1 MKQKDRAKKLSG
13 AEGFES
19 YYAGLFGERWQK
31 IKAAFSKSPDYV
43 EWKAGGAESYFLD
56 SASVRAAGSLP
67 LSGAKKILDMCAA
80 PGGKTLVLA
89 SNMDDDA
96 ILFSNERSPERKRRL
111 DRTVQTCLPEEIS
124 SRVKTSCKD
133 GAKLCL
139 ESQNLFDRILLD
151 APCSSE
157 RHVLADP
164 KYLSEWSP
172 SRIKTLSVS
181 QWALLSSAWRI
192 LAPGGFMVY
201 STCALS
207 PDENDKVI
215 SKLLKKFDDVE
226 IIEPK
231 ISLEYKK
238 FISSNFS
245 ENEFPKKECSKTEL
259 DKIEFP
265 KSEFYETELDRIE
278 LPKTESANGELSEKK
293 FAKAGLSRTELPE
306 YEKTEFGAHILP
318 DFQTGSDFSD
328 NDEKSSDSSIKNN
341 SEHNKELISES
352 DSDSEKC
359 SEKNCK
365 SNFERNSE
373 RSSESSSG
381 PLYFCLLHK
390 KEI

>member
-56 SASVRAAGSLP
+56 SASVRAAVSLP

-139 ESQNLFDRILLD
+139 EPQNMFDRILLD

-164 KYLSEWSP
+164 KYLNEWSP

-181 QWALLSSAWRI
+181 QWALLSCAWRI

-226 IIEPK
+226 ILEPK

-238 FISSNFS
+238 FISSNFP
-245 ENEFPKKECSKTEL
+245 ETECDNAESSKTEL
-259 DKIEFP
+259 
-265 KSEFYETELDRIE
+265 SEKESVNAELA
-278 LPKTESANGELSEKK
+278 KTESANAELAKVEHSE
-293 FAKAGLSRTELPE
+293 FELPA

-318 DFQTGSDFSD
+318 DFQSDSGFSD
-328 NDEKSSDSSIKNN
+328 GDKN
-341 SEHNKELISES
+341 I
-352 DSDSEKC
+352 
-359 SEKNCK
+359 
-365 SNFERNSE
+365 
-373 RSSESSSG
+373 SESSSG
-381 PLYFCLLHK
+381 PLYFCLLQK